1 MRPHSHVHI
10 FKQLP
15 DHNDLVLSDQ
25 NQAGSSPVA
34 GIPTLTKLAKEECFF
49 MFLGNTYRKAFAIF
63 ASDQ

>member
-25 NQAGSSPVA
+25 NQAGSSPIA
-34 GIPTLTKLAKEECFF
+34 GIPTLTKLAKKNVAFEKNRE
-49 MFLGNTYRKAFAIF
+49 AFAKF
-63 ASDQ
+63 ASDK